1 MIEKGNTVYQIFM
14 LTMSVYILCA
24 LTLEMFVVEDDEI
37 KSVLRRIDLVVC
49 FFFLLDFFVNL
60 FSAESKKK
68 YLKWGWIDLVASI
81 PTLDTLRWGRLAK
94 MVRII
99 RFLRSLK
106 SIRYIY
112 QSVRTSRVQSITVFV
127 FLVSFFSFTV
137 CSGLILHFERE
148 VNSELNTASDA
159 LWWAFLNIMNAKIS
173 VTLALTSAGQI
184 MTLLLNKIGLLIF
197 AYFNG
202 IIISWLVQKRVEFKG
217 NSTS

>member
-1 MIEKGNTVYQIFM
+1 MAERGNTIYQIFM

-24 LTLEMFVVEDDEI
+24 LTLEIFIVEDDEI
-37 KSVLRRIDLVVC
+37 KSVLSRIDLMVC

-60 FSAESKKK
+60 FLAESKRK

-94 MVRII
+94 VVRII

-106 SIRYIY
+106 SVKEIY
-112 QSVRTSRVQSITVFV
+112 QAVKVSRMQSITVFV
-127 FLVSFFSFTV
+127 FLISFLSFTV
-137 CSGLILHFERE
+137 CSSLILHFERE
-148 VNSELNTASDA
+148 VNTDLNTASDA
-159 LWWAFLNIMNAKIS
+159 LWWAFLNIMNAKVS
-173 VTLALTSAGQI
+173 VTLALTNAGQI

-202 IIISWLVQKRVEFKG
+202 IIISWLVQKRVEFKE
-217 NSTS
+217 SSAS